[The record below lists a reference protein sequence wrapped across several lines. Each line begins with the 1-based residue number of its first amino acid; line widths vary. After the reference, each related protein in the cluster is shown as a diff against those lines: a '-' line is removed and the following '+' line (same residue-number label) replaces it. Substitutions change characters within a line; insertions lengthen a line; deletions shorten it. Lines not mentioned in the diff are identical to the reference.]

1 MVKQVYELNN
11 LRKKLISLNFFIL
24 FLIIPFSG
32 FYITKLPLSP
42 IYFFIMFGLYLYAI
56 FILISSKIRVD
67 NIILLAFTSL
77 CYFLF
82 SQLIF
87 GEPIINTFLNVIF
100 SILVFIV
107 VYTLLPTIS
116 SKNIIRLSKYLI
128 YFSLPLLIIEALY
141 RIKYPSLEKIQLL
154 QDAGREDIMFY
165 IYKFN
170 SIMYQDSNF
179 VAMFILSLFFFWI
192 YLNNY
197 LNKKEYLI
205 SFLLMILLF
214 ATISRAAIIS
224 MFLFLIFYYYKE
236 KIYRYRRIIFIFM
249 IFMIPM
255 FYILLLNISKIDD
268 SFASKFGIINK
279 TFEYFFNTNLINKL
293 FGVGFG
299 NAIEAIGIG
308 AHNFL
313 ITNLIEGGIIGL
325 ILMTVFWGY
334 LVLKTKYKIG
344 IVMFPFLIAG
354 LSFVSL
360 AIPYLYVIFAIILV
374 LESRKNQIAK

>member
-11 LRKKLISLNFFIL
+11 LRKKLISLNFLIL

-128 YFSLPLLIIEALY
+128 YFSLPLLIIEAIY

-279 TFEYFFNTNLINKL
+279 TFEYFFNTNLIDQF

-299 NAIEAIGIG
+299 NAIDMGS
-308 AHNFL
+308 HNFL

-354 LSFVSL
+354 LSFASL